1 MRTDRKITRDHEPN
15 LTRKAYD
22 AIRRMIFLNEFKPG
36 QKIPY
41 REMAARID
49 MSLTPV
55 VQALKHMEFQGLIRH
70 EPNRGFFVNTL
81 SAEEMAEVYELRE
94 LLEIHLIPKV
104 IANLGPRREKRLL
117 TALDE
122 YLAACHSGSPNLRL
136 AKDMNF
142 HITLAEISGETIS
155 VRLLRNLL
163 DFLYLRFDQE
173 LLFSRPQ
180 KSAADEH
187 RAVCERIVA
196 RDVPGACQAMQR
208 HIHSIRDNALEGIQ
222 TRLNEYEE
230 IEI

>member
-1 MRTDRKITRDHEPN
+1 MKTGPKNTPDNGSD

-55 VQALKHMEFQGLIRH
+55 VQALKHMEFQGLIRN

-81 SAEEMAEVYELRE
+81 TAEEVAEVYELRE
-94 LLEIHLIPKV
+94 LLEIHLITKV
-104 IANLGPRREKRLL
+104 IANLEPGREKRLRD
-117 TALDE
+117 ALDE
-122 YLAACHSGSPNLRL
+122 YLVARQSGSANLRL

-142 HITLAEISGETIS
+142 HITLAEISDETIS
-155 VRLLRNLL
+155 VRLLRYLL

-180 KSAADEH
+180 KNAASEH
-187 RAVCERIVA
+187 RIICERILA
-196 RDVPGACQAMQR
+196 RDVAGACEAMRQ

-222 TRLNEYEE
+222 NRLEESEE
-230 IEI
+230 IKI